1 MSAEDDNA
9 RAALLAHLAGGA
21 TQTCR
26 AWAVTRRDGVVL
38 GFTDHDCD
46 LEFDGITFR
55 ASGGMSARAF
65 AQTTGLSVDNSEALG
80 VLSDAAI
87 READVQ
93 AGRYD
98 GAELRCWRLRWD
110 DPSARMLEFRG
121 SFGEMTREGAAF
133 RVELRG
139 LSEAMNTPKGRSFQH
154 GCSAV
159 LGDGACAVNLALP
172 AYRAVAALV
181 SAEGGRLLRFA
192 GLSAYAAGW
201 FTRGR
206 AEVTGGVAAGL
217 AAAIKADR
225 MVAGG
230 LREIELWEPLGLD
243 LAPGDP
249 VTLTAG
255 CDKRVA
261 TCKAKFNNINNF
273 QGFPHIPGE
282 DWLQA
287 FPSQRRRND
296 GGKLRG

>member
-1 MSAEDDNA
+1 MGAAEDNA

-26 AWAVTRRDGVVL
+26 AWAVTRRDGVTL
-38 GFTDHDCD
+38 GFTDHDRD
-46 LEFDGITFR
+46 LAFDGITFR

-87 READVQ
+87 READVR

-154 GCSAV
+154 ECSAV
-159 LGDGACAVNLALP
+159 LGDDACGINLALP
-172 AYRAVAALV
+172 AYRAAAALV
-181 SAEGGRLLRFA
+181 SEEGGRLLRFA
-192 GLSAYAAGW
+192 GLSAYAGGW
-201 FTRGR
+201 YTRGR
-206 AEVTGGVAAGL
+206 AEVTGGAAAGL
-217 AAAIKADR
+217 VAAIKADR
-225 MVAGG
+225 NLAGG
-230 LREIELWEPLGLD
+230 LREIELWEPLDLE
-243 LAPGDP
+243 LAPGDL

-255 CDKRVA
+255 CDKRAV
-261 TCKAKFNNINNF
+261 TCKAKFSNINNF

-296 GGKLRG
+296 GGKLRQ